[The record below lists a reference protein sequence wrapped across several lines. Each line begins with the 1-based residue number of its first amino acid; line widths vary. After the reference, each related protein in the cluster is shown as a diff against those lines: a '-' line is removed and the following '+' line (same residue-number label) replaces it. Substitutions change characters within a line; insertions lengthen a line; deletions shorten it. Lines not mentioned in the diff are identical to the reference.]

1 MKGTTRLIL
10 RKPYILIATIAI
22 TVLMAT
28 GCGSRDYPALPAN
41 PIEFHTSVFENPQN
55 DSEEAT
61 FSSIEYSGRTYILYG
76 TVKGRLKK
84 SDIES
89 CLGYIVQDGETLE
102 DIRIYRLT
110 ADPDDNYLVEC
121 TMEGE
126 MEQPHFLRAVDTVGE
141 DIETPLFID
150 DMGYEFWQ

>member
-28 GCGSRDYPALPAN
+28 GYGSRVYPDLPAN
-41 PIEFHTSVFENPQN
+41 PIEFHTGVFENPQN
-55 DSEEAT
+55 NNDEAS
-61 FSSIEYSGRTYILYG
+61 FSSIEYNGRTYILYG

-89 CLGYIVQDGETLE
+89 CLGYIVQDGEKLD
-102 DIRIYRLT
+102 DIRIYSLS
-110 ADPDDNYLVEC
+110 AGSNNNYLVEYAAD
-121 TMEGE
+121 GE
-126 MEQPHFLRAVDTVGE
+126 MKQPHFLRAVDTVGE
-141 DIETPLFID
+141 DIETPAYID